1 MTKDS
6 LENLI
11 KRCTDTLRTDDGISG
26 SMHYTEALSWILFLK
41 FLDDREKEA
50 ALNAEVN
57 FEEYEYIIDEE
68 YRWDKWA
75 KNDELT
81 GANLI
86 KFVNEELIPYFADLK
101 GEKTVDRREVISS
114 IFSEVTNR
122 VQSGYLL
129 KDVLL
134 EVSEIKFNNSDDIH
148 TLSFLYETLLQKMGD
163 DGGNSGE
170 FYTPRPVI
178 RFIVECIEP
187 KIGDKI
193 LDPASGSNG
202 FLAEVYEYLKEKAST
217 SSQIKTL
224 SEETFFGK
232 EKTSLAYL
240 LGLMNMLLHGVDYP
254 QIEKTNT
261 LSKNIREIDESEK
274 YDVILSNPPFGG
286 KEQKIIQ
293 QNFPHQ
299 TNATEVLFLQYI
311 MKSLKF
317 DGKAAV
323 VVPEGVLFKTND
335 SAFKEVKKEL
345 IKNFNLH
352 SVVSL
357 PPGVFLPY
365 SGVKTSILFFD
376 KSGQTEDIWFYE
388 VPLIDG
394 KRLTKKKGISSAHFT
409 HARKVF
415 KERLETENSWL
426 VPASLIL
433 KSDLNLSASKYNP
446 HDEDVEELMEPEDYV
461 QEMSD
466 LLEGA
471 LDLIESFG
479 VKKSGDI
486 D

>member
-1 MTKDS
+1 MTRDS

-11 KRCTDTLRTDDGISG
+11 KKCTDILRTDDGISG

-57 FEEYEYIIDEE
+57 FEDYEHIIDEE

-75 KNDELT
+75 KNTKLT
-81 GANLI
+81 GSDLI
-86 KFVNEELIPYFADLK
+86 EFVNDDLIPYLAGLK
-101 GEKTVDRREVISS
+101 GEKTADRRDVISS

-134 EVSEIKFNNSDDIH
+134 EIDLIKFNSSDDIH
-148 TLSFLYETLLQKMGD
+148 TLSVLYETLLQKMGD

-170 FYTPRPVI
+170 FYTPRPVV
-178 RFIVECIEP
+178 RFIVECVEP
-187 KIGDKI
+187 KIGDTI
-193 LDPASGSNG
+193 LDPATGSAG
-202 FLAEVYEYLKEKAST
+202 FLSEAYEYLKEKAAT
-217 SSQIKTL
+217 ASQIKIL
-224 SEETFFGK
+224 SEETFYGK

-261 LSKNIREIDESEK
+261 LSKNIRQIDESEK
-274 YDVILSNPPFGG
+274 FDVILTNPPFGG

-299 TNATEVLFLQYI
+299 TQATEMLFLQYI

-323 VVPEGVLFKTND
+323 VVPEGVLFQTGNVYQ
-335 SAFKEVKKEL
+335 AVKKEL
-345 IKNFNLH
+345 IEGFNLH

-357 PPGVFLPY
+357 PAGVFLPY

-376 KSGQTEDIWFYE
+376 KTEKTKDIWFYD
-388 VPLIDG
+388 VPLIDNR
-394 KRLTKKKGISSAHFT
+394 KLTKNNGISAKHFDSAKELFKT
-409 HARKVF
+409 RK
-415 KERLETENSWL
+415 ETEHSWV
-426 VPASLIL
+426 VPVEKIIE
-433 KSDLNLSASKYNP
+433 NEMNISASKYNP
-446 HDEDVEELMEPEDYV
+446 HVADEEELLEPEVYV
-461 QEMSD
+461 DEIKT
-466 LLEGA
+466 LLEES
-471 LDLIESFG
+471 LILVSS
-479 VKKSGDI
+479 VLKSGEDK
-486 D
+486 

>member
-1 MTKDS
+1 MTRDS

-50 ALNAEVN
+50 ALNAEAN
-57 FEEYEYIIDEE
+57 FEDYDHIIDED

-75 KNDELT
+75 KNEKLT
-81 GANLI
+81 GSDLI
-86 KFVNEELIPYFADLK
+86 KFVNDELIPYFAGLK
-101 GEKTVDRREVISS
+101 GEKTADRRNVISA

-134 EVSEIKFNNSDDIH
+134 EIDQIKFNSSDDIH
-148 TLSFLYETLLQKMGD
+148 TLSVLYETLLQKMGD

-170 FYTPRPVI
+170 FYTPRSVV
-178 RFIVECIEP
+178 RFIIEVVEP

-193 LDPASGSNG
+193 LDPASGSCG
-202 FLAEVYEYLKEKAST
+202 FLVETYEYLKEKAGT
-217 SSQIKTL
+217 TSQIKTL

-261 LSKNIREIDESEK
+261 LSKNIRQIDETQK
-274 YDVILSNPPFGG
+274 FDVILSNPPFGG
-286 KEQKIIQ
+286 REQKIIQ

-299 TNATEVLFLQYI
+299 TQATEILFLQYI

-323 VVPEGVLFKTND
+323 VVPEGVLFQTN
-335 SAFKEVKKEL
+335 STYKAVKKEL
-345 IKNFNLH
+345 IEEFNLH
-352 SVVSL
+352 SIVSL

-376 KSGQTEDIWFYE
+376 KTKKTEDIWFYE

-394 KRLTKKKGISSAHFT
+394 KKLTKNNGISSMHFE
-409 HARKVF
+409 HAQLNFNERK
-415 KERLETENSWL
+415 ETENSWK
-426 VPASLIL
+426 VSV
-433 KSDLNLSASKYNP
+433 KQVFENDTNLSANKYNP
-446 HDEDVEELMEPEDYV
+446 HVDDEIELLEPEVYST
-461 QEMSD
+461 EIRN
-466 LLEGA
+466 LLEDA
-471 LDLIESFG
+471 LNLLSSFDEL
-479 VKKSGDI
+479 KSGDK
-486 D
+486 